1 MPSHLKFDA
10 VRLNHACACVTLDRK
25 ALGRALDEE
34 ADEPGFGQRLI
45 GAQPYAFSNVPIFLS
60 GDEFA
65 KMEHVV
71 EAIEQVSTL
80 ERYRQAVLAWAPDIA
95 RRDFGPAGA
104 LMGYDFHL
112 GENGPR
118 LIEINTNAGGAFL
131 NAALGRA
138 QVACC
143 GNAVE
148 YSSAHY
154 SFEDLAVNMF
164 LAEWRRQGRDGK
176 PRTIAIV
183 DDAPEE
189 QVLFPEFILAR
200 EAIARRGITSVIADA
215 ERLRYGD
222 KTLTVEGEEID
233 LVYNRL
239 TDFALEKSEHKALRQ
254 AYEDGAVVLTPN
266 PHNHALLADKRNMTV
281 LSNSD
286 RLQSWGGPGE
296 RLARLRAVPPT
307 VLVASENASDLWER
321 RKTLFFK
328 PSSGHGSKAVYRGDK
343 LTKRVWSEIL
353 KEKYVA
359 QYLVRPS
366 ERLVMVDELPEMRK
380 VDVRLYTYQSRTL
393 MGAARVYQGQT
404 TNLST
409 PGGGFAPLFIV

>member
-1 MPSHLKFDA
+1 MNSTPTSEA
-10 VRLNHACACVTLDRK
+10 VRLNHGCACITLDRE
-25 ALGRALDEE
+25 ALGRALDAEAEE
-34 ADEPGFGQRLI
+34 SGFSQRLMT
-45 GAQPYAFSNVPIFLS
+45 AQPHAFSDVPVFLS

-65 KMEHVV
+65 KMEQVV
-71 EAIEQVSTL
+71 EAIEQVSGL

-112 GENGPR
+112 GEDGPS

-138 QVACC
+138 QMACC
-143 GNAVE
+143 GNAIE
-148 YSSAHY
+148 YSGEHY
-154 SFEDLAVNMF
+154 SFEDLAFNMF
-164 LAEWRRQGRDGK
+164 LAEWGRQGRTGK

-183 DDAPEE
+183 DDVPE
-189 QVLFPEFILAR
+189 QQFLFPEFTLAR
-200 EAIARRGITSVIADA
+200 EALKQRGIPSVIADA
-215 ERLRYGD
+215 RRLHYGG
-222 KTLTVEGEEID
+222 KRLTFEGEEID

-239 TDFALEKSEHKALRQ
+239 TDFALEWPEHQALRQ
-254 AYEDGAVVLTPN
+254 AYEDGAVTLTPN
-266 PHNHALLADKRNMTV
+266 PHNHALLADKRNMSV
-281 LSNSD
+281 LSDSD
-286 RLQSWGGPGE
+286 RLESWGGAGE
-296 RLARLRAVPPT
+296 RLARLQAVPPT
-307 VLVASENASDLWER
+307 VLVTSENASDLWER

-353 KEKYVA
+353 KDQYVA
-359 QYLVRPS
+359 QHLVRPS
-366 ERLVMVDELPEMRK
+366 ERLVMVDRAPEVRK
-380 VDVRLYTYQSRTL
+380 IDVRLYTYQSRTL
-393 MGAARVYQGQT
+393 IGAARVYQGQT

>member
-1 MPSHLKFDA
+1 MPSILTSEA
-10 VRLNHACACVTLDRK
+10 VRLNQGCACITLDRK
-25 ALGRALDEE
+25 ALSRALDVE
-34 ADEPGFGQRLI
+34 ADEPGFSQRLM
-45 GAQPYAFSNVPIFLS
+45 ATQPYAFSNVPVFLS

-65 KMEHVV
+65 KMEQVV
-71 EAIEQVSTL
+71 EAIEQVSGL
-80 ERYRQAVLAWAPDIA
+80 EQYRQAVLSWAPDIA
-95 RRDFGPAGA
+95 RPDFGPAGA

-112 GENGPR
+112 GEDGPS

-138 QVACC
+138 QVTCC
-143 GNAVE
+143 GNAIE

-154 SFEDLAVNMF
+154 SFEDLAFNMF
-164 LAEWRRQGRDGK
+164 LAEWARQGRGGR

-183 DDAPEE
+183 DDTPE
-189 QVLFPEFILAR
+189 QQFLYPEFILTR
-200 EAIARRGITSVIADA
+200 ETLKQRGVPSVIVDA
-215 ERLRYGD
+215 SRLHYGG
-222 KTLTVEGEEID
+222 KALTYEGEDID

-239 TDFALEKSEHKALRQ
+239 TDFALEKPEHLALKQ
-254 AYEDGAVVLTPN
+254 AYEEGSVVLTPN

-281 LSNSD
+281 LSDSD
-286 RLQSWGGPGE
+286 RLESWGAAGE
-296 RLARLRAVPPT
+296 RLARLQAVPPT
-307 VLVASENASDLWER
+307 VLVTPENASDLWGR

-343 LTKRVWSEIL
+343 LTKRVWSEVL

-366 ERLVMVDELPEMRK
+366 ERLVMVDGSPEMRK
-380 VDVRLYTYQSRTL
+380 IDVRLYTYQLRTL
-393 MGAARVYQGQT
+393 IGAARVYQGQT